1 MRWMKIPQIV
11 IWLMGSLAVGLVATA
26 APIPKLT
33 LYTHWFA
40 QPEDGGFYT
49 ALLKGYWREEGIDV
63 EIVQGGA
70 NANVEKKVSLDPR
83 SFGITPA
90 EQVVQGVAHRLP
102 LVSVVNF
109 FQYDPQC
116 LMVHEESSVR
126 SFADLDGQ
134 TIAAVTGAVYF
145 QFLAKKYHLTHARV
159 VPYNGAIAPFLK
171 DPQLVQQAFPTSE
184 PFFAARAGVRTR
196 VLMVHESGFAPY
208 RIVAAHSDM
217 VREHPQWVRAFA
229 RGAYRGWLEFVQHP
243 GPALNEICKVS
254 PMNDRS
260 AADFAVTKMKEL
272 HFIEG
277 FKERGES
284 FGANNPER
292 WRSLVQ
298 QLAELSIVPATLK
311 PESLYNDAWLPS
323 KVGIPEADI
332 SKAGGN

>member
-1 MRWMKIPQIV
+1 MKFQRTALFLI
-11 IWLMGSLAVGLVATA
+11 GLFAAGIYCLA
-26 APIPKLT
+26 APTPKLT

-40 QPEDGGFYT
+40 QPEDGWFYT

-70 NANVEKKVSLDPR
+70 NANVEKRVSLDPQ
-83 SFGITPA
+83 SLGITPA
-90 EQVVQGVAHRLP
+90 EQVVQGVAHGLP

-116 LMVHEESSVR
+116 LMVHEESTVR
-126 SFADLDGQ
+126 SFSDLDGQ

-208 RIVAAHSDM
+208 RIVATHADL
-217 VREHPQWVRAFA
+217 VRKHPEWVRAFA
-229 RGAYRGWLEFVQHP
+229 RGTYRGWLEFAQRP
-243 GPALNEICKVS
+243 GPALDEICRVS
-254 PMNDRS
+254 PQNDRN
-260 AADFAVTKMKEL
+260 AADFAVAKIREL

-277 FKERGES
+277 FKDRGES

-292 WRSLVQ
+292 WKSLVH
-298 QLAELSIVPATLK
+298 QLAELGIVPPTLQ

-323 KVGIPEADI
+323 KVGIPDVDI
-332 SKAGGN
+332 SRTGGN

>member
-1 MRWMKIPQIV
+1 MSRMKISQIV
-11 IWLMGSLAVGLVATA
+11 IWLMASLAIGHGATA

-33 LYTHWFA
+33 LHTHWFA
-40 QPEDGGFYT
+40 QPEDGGFYA

-70 NANVEKKVSLDPR
+70 NANVEKKVSLD
-83 SFGITPA
+83 SKSLGITPA
-90 EQVVQGVAHRLP
+90 EQVVQGVAHGLP
-102 LVSVVNF
+102 LVSVMNF

-116 LMVHEESSVR
+116 LMVHEESSIR
-126 SFADLDGQ
+126 SFADLDGK

-145 QFLAKKYHLTHARV
+145 QFLAKKYHLSHAQV

-171 DPQLVQQAFPTSE
+171 DSQLVQQAFPTSE

-208 RIVAAHSDM
+208 RIVAAHCDL
-217 VREHPQWVRAFA
+217 VRDHPQWVRAFT

-243 GPALNEICKVS
+243 GPALDEICKVS

-260 AADFAVTKMKEL
+260 AADFAVAKMREL

-292 WRSLVQ
+292 WKSLVQ
-298 QLAELSIVPATLK
+298 QLAELSIVPASLK
-311 PESLYNDAWLPS
+311 PESLYNDSWLPS
-323 KVGIPEADI
+323 KVGISEADV

>member
-1 MRWMKIPQIV
+1 MKFPRTALFLIGI
-11 IWLMGSLAVGLVATA
+11 LAAGLRSPA
-26 APIPKLT
+26 APLPKFT

-40 QPEDGGFYT
+40 QPEDGGFYA
-49 ALLKGYWREEGIDV
+49 ALLKGFWREEGIEV
-63 EIVQGGA
+63 VIVQGGA
-70 NANVEKKVSLDPR
+70 NANVEKRVSLDPL

-90 EQVVQGVAHRLP
+90 EQVVQGVAHGLP

-116 LMVHEESSVR
+116 LMVHEESPIR

-184 PFFAARAGVRTR
+184 PYFAGRAGVRTR

-208 RIVAAHSDM
+208 RIVAAHADL
-217 VREHPQWVRAFA
+217 VRDHPQWVRAFA
-229 RGAYRGWLEFVQHP
+229 RGAYRGWLEFAQHP
-243 GPALNEICKVS
+243 GPALDEICKVS

-260 AADFAVTKMKEL
+260 AADFAVTRMREL
-272 HFIEG
+272 HFLEG
-277 FKERGES
+277 FRERGES

-292 WRSLVQ
+292 WKSLVQ
-298 QLAELSIVPATLK
+298 QLAELSIVPSTLK
-311 PESLYNDAWLPS
+311 PESLYNDAWLPT
-323 KVGIPEADI
+323 KVGISEADI
-332 SKAGGN
+332 SRLIGN